1 SGVSARMSI
10 TAFENLISTA
20 ERRALMNHEKETTVR
35 FSDLMGVVPSI
46 TGKVELVYEGEQEG
60 SGFVAN
66 HLIGEATK
74 TLFLQYFPKIEKL
87 KKQDQVTPYDEIVN
101 WFFEADGF
109 ELTDESN
116 QEDYLSALAS
126 IEPLNE
132 LIQKYQPRVADADLP
147 FLKEF
152 ILWALVELK
161 QLSKRRTTGG
171 TAFNDSFDNYI
182 KGL

>member
-1 SGVSARMSI
+1 
-10 TAFENLISTA
+10 
-20 ERRALMNHEKETTVR
+20 
-35 FSDLMGVVPSI
+35 MGVVPSI

-60 SGFVAN
+60 TAFVAN

-74 TLFLQYFPKIEKL
+74 TLFLNYFPKIEKL

-109 ELTDESN
+109 ELTDEAN